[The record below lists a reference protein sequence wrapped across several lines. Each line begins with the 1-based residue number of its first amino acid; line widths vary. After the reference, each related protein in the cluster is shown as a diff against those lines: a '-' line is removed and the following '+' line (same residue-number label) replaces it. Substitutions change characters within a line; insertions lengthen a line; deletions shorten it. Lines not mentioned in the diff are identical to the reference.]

1 MVDDSFESDS
11 AKVRYELTISEVS
24 GGYSSIVDVY
34 FTDYLVEAMDIKD
47 RWTNRGANVKVNKIT
62 TERIKI

>member
-1 MVDDSFESDS
+1 MIDESFKSDS
-11 AKVRYELTISEVS
+11 AKVQYELTISEVS